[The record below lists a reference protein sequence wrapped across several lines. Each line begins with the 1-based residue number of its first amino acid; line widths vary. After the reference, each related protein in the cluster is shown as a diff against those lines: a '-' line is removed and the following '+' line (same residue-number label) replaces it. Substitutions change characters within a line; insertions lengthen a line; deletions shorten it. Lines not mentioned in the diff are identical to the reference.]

1 MQDHDGIAA
10 QAVTNERY
18 TPNQMAADAQA
29 LLDRLIPERDAET
42 DKRKRK
48 DLSSRIK
55 SARILRNWAKTR
67 AGYVS

>member
-1 MQDHDGIAA
+1 MDQ
-10 QAVTNERY
+10 ERY
-18 TPNQMAADAQA
+18 TPNQMGADAQA

-42 DKRKRK
+42 GKRKRK

-55 SARILRNWAKTR
+55 AARIMRNWAKTG